1 MKGLKKIALVAAV
14 SAASFAAQAEMQ
26 ALNDGAMGD
35 VTGQAGVT
43 IDIDKATV
51 SVGEIA
57 YQDKGFLVIDGL
69 RLTGA
74 GEPGSGNEFL
84 DQIRIL
90 VDVAGTNARDD
101 IPTGTAGEYLY
112 QESILKGLPAGQLQE
127 ITTNIQ
133 AVETDPQVSDGD
145 LVISMRTPGLF
156 PLDFWLEIDSVS
168 LAKETNDDGS
178 ANLNNL
184 GDMAASNPG
193 STVLVSDLKIV
204 GNLGPIDIVVQEE
217 SNSMNINSYFNAI
230 GEVTLPF
237 MGTSLGFAIH
247 NTRGQLIGMARNSAQ
262 GVSFAHAQADIG
274 VAENYLGQDQDAL
287 RVTVQDF
294 SGDLDLT
301 NITMGNGESIGALYM
316 TDLAI
321 TADMVVYG
329 H

>member
-1 MKGLKKIALVAAV
+1 MKGLKKIALVAAI
-14 SAASFAAQAEMQ
+14 SAAPFAAQAEMQ

-43 IDIDKATV
+43 IDINKATI

-69 RLTGA
+69 RLAGG

-84 DQIRIL
+84 DEIRIH
-90 VDVAGTNARDD
+90 VDVAGTGVRDD

-112 QESILKGLPAGQLQE
+112 QESILKNSDAALLQE
-127 ITTNIQ
+127 ITDNIN
-133 AVETDPQVSDGD
+133 AVETDPNVSDGD
-145 LVISMRTPGLF
+145 LVISMRTTGLF
-156 PLDFWLEIDSVS
+156 PVDFSLDIDSVS

-178 ANLNNL
+178 ANINNL
-184 GDMAASNPG
+184 GDMAASNAG
-193 STVLVSDLKIV
+193 STVLVSDLSIK

-217 SNSMNINSYFNAI
+217 SNSMNINAYFNAA

-237 MGTSLGFAIH
+237 MGTSLGFSLH

-274 VAENYLGQDQDAL
+274 VAEDYLGTDQDAL
-287 RVTVQDF
+287 RVNVQDF

-301 NITMGNGESIGALYM
+301 NITMGNGESIGAIYM

>member
-1 MKGLKKIALVAAV
+1 MKGLKQIALISAIAA
-14 SAASFAAQAEMQ
+14 APFATQAQMQ
-26 ALNDGAMGD
+26 SLDDSSMGN

-43 IDIDKATV
+43 IDINKATI

-57 YQDKGFLVIDGL
+57 YQDKGFLVISGL
-69 RLTGA
+69 ELKGGGGFNT
-74 GEPGSGNEFL
+74 EFL
-84 DQIRIL
+84 DEIRIH
-90 VDVAGTNARDD
+90 VDVAGQDPRAD

-112 QESILKGLPAGQLQE
+112 QESILKNSSAAILQE

-145 LVISMRTPGLF
+145 LVISMRTTGLF
-156 PLDFWLEIDSVS
+156 PVDFNLKIDSVS

-178 ANLNNL
+178 ANLSNL
-184 GDMAASNPG
+184 GDMAASNAG
-193 STVLVSDLKIV
+193 STVLVSDLNIN

-217 SNSMNINSYFNAI
+217 SNSMNINAYFNAA

-237 MGTSLGFAIH
+237 MGTSLGFSLH

-274 VAENYLGQDQDAL
+274 VAEDYLGADKDAL

-301 NITMGNGESIGALYM
+301 NITMGNGESIGAIYM
-316 TDLAI
+316 TDIAI